1 MLKSLSPF
9 RAPLVPSS
17 VFAIRASTTP
27 EGKIKLG
34 FFSLEDDSL
43 STTGGY
49 GWKPG
54 QSILEA
60 FLERTSAI
68 PSGKG
73 RTPIRPA
80 GDSSF
85 LLCRSGGHTQR
96 YSMIEPPPPYHPLAS
111 LCTGQGLSGRVAN
124 ARVLSGLWCAPYASH
139 GFEIIHISLDPPP
152 QEADVSGL
160 VAGIEGASGSTKV
173 RRRSSTGSSCSSG
186 KTTFGESTCTS
197 EPATDSS
204 DSGSGESCS
213 SMESD
218 DSCEEEEEG
227 REKSTTD
234 TPRTH
239 TMVASPG
246 YRGGSGGGG
255 TSGRDDFDD
264 LSGSDDDDNGDAM
277 VIDSVYDTRSS
288 NDDQSAAPFLY
299 GVKVTGDVNVPAG
312 KVSFAVDLGKGCD
325 PVEELEADSRPVILF
340 LPTGPVMAN
349 LANRGNQIAFWCKGR
364 GRINRTPGRW
374 VPDSVDVDFIV
385 YRPGSRRGFSVI
397 FRQQTHVL
405 RLIMDFERALS
416 SSEEWPR
423 WSLV

>member
-1 MLKSLSPF
+1 MSPF

-17 VFAIRASTTP
+17 VFAIRAAITP
-27 EGKIKLG
+27 QGNIKLG
-34 FFSLEDDSL
+34 FFSLENDSH
-43 STTGGY
+43 STMGGY
-49 GWKPG
+49 DWKPG

-68 PSGKG
+68 PSGKE
-73 RTPIRPA
+73 RTLIRPA

-85 LLCRSGGHTQR
+85 LMCRSDGQTQR
-96 YSMIEPPPPYHPLAS
+96 YSMIEPPPPYQPLAS
-111 LCTGQGLSGRVAN
+111 LCTGQGLGGRLAN
-124 ARVLSGLWCAPYASH
+124 ARALSGLWRAPYASH
-139 GFEIIHISLDPPP
+139 GFEIINISLDPPP
-152 QEADVSGL
+152 HEADVSGL

-173 RRRSSTGSSCSSG
+173 RGRSSTGSSYSSG

-227 REKSTTD
+227 REKSPTD

-239 TMVASPG
+239 AMVASPG
-246 YRGGSGGGG
+246 FRDGGGGDSGG
-255 TSGRDDFDD
+255 TSGGDDLDD
-264 LSGSDDDDNGDAM
+264 LSGSDDDDHGDAM
-277 VIDSVYDTRSS
+277 VIDPVYNARSS
-288 NDDQSAAPFLY
+288 NDDQSAARFLY
-299 GVKVTGDVNVPAG
+299 GIKVTGDVNVPAS
-312 KVSFAVDLGKGCD
+312 KVSFAVDLGKRCD
-325 PVEELEADSRPVILF
+325 PIEELEADSRPVILF
-340 LPTGPVMAN
+340 LPAGPVMAN

-374 VPDSVDVDFIV
+374 VPESVDVDFIA

-397 FRQQTHVL
+397 FRQQTHVF
-405 RLIMDFERALS
+405 RVIIDFERALS
-416 SSEEWPR
+416 SSEWPQ